1 VGFFGG
7 LHVLDRIVTALVF
20 WARVG
25 PHLIGP
31 LGDEI
36 VPNVSGNSIA
46 ADRYEIGH
54 VVGQLWERVGGVQ
67 S

>member
-1 VGFFGG
+1 M
-7 LHVLDRIVTALVF
+7 TAPVF

-36 VPNVSGNSIA
+36 VPTVSGNSIA
-46 ADRYEIGH
+46 DDRYGIGY
-54 VVGQLWERVGGVQ
+54 VSGQLWERVGGVQ

>member
-1 VGFFGG
+1 
-7 LHVLDRIVTALVF
+7 VTASVF

-25 PHLIGP
+25 EHLIGP
-31 LGDEI
+31 LRDEV

-46 ADRYEIGH
+46 ADRYGIGH
-54 VVGQLWERVGGVQ
+54 VDGQLWERVAEAT

>member
-1 VGFFGG
+1 M
-7 LHVLDRIVTALVF
+7 TAPVF

-25 PHLIGP
+25 EHLIGP
-31 LGDEI
+31 LRDEV

-46 ADRYEIGH
+46 ADRYGIGR
-54 VVGQLWERVGGVQ
+54 VGGQLWERIAGGK

>member
-1 VGFFGG
+1 M
-7 LHVLDRIVTALVF
+7 TAQMF

-46 ADRYEIGH
+46 ADRFDIGG
-54 VVGQLWERVGGVQ
+54 VAGQLWERIAEGQ

>member
-1 VGFFGG
+1 M
-7 LHVLDRIVTALVF
+7 TALVF

-25 PHLIGP
+25 VHLIGP

-46 ADRYEIGH
+46 ADRYDIGR
-54 VVGQLWERVGGVQ
+54 VSGQLWERIAEVQ
-67 S
+67 L

>member
-1 VGFFGG
+1 M
-7 LHVLDRIVTALVF
+7 TALVF
-20 WARVG
+20 WARFG

-36 VPNVSGNSIA
+36 DPTVSGNSIA
-46 ADRYEIGH
+46 GDRYDIGR
-54 VVGQLWERVGGVQ
+54 VSGQLWERIAEVQ

>member
-1 VGFFGG
+1 M
-7 LHVLDRIVTALVF
+7 TAPVY

-25 PHLIGP
+25 EHLIGS
-31 LGDEI
+31 LRDEI

-46 ADRYEIGH
+46 ADRYDIGR
-54 VVGQLWERVGGVQ
+54 VGGQLWERIAEVR

>member
-1 VGFFGG
+1 M
-7 LHVLDRIVTALVF
+7 TAPIY
-20 WARVG
+20 WARFG

-31 LGDEI
+31 LREDI

-46 ADRYEIGH
+46 ADRFKIGR
-54 VVGQLWERVGGVQ
+54 VPGQLWSRLAERAEAH